1 MYSLGINST
10 IGSTVD
16 EDFMKLVEKIP
27 TELKKIQGIAELDP
41 FELSEKFFNSDNVAN
56 ASIDPNANMGDK
68 SPVSYSS
75 EIFKPQQKYQGYY
88 ELWKKDRELF
98 GEDTANS
105 DIESCLN
112 GALYFHDITKYNIPY
127 CFAFDTSFLLT
138 EGRPYGWLTSSEPKR
153 SSSFIGNLVETT
165 MDLSQEHA
173 GAIGIANLLVN
184 LAYFTRKERGE
195 LHNAIACV
203 FDTYPEVES
212 EDYNREELIEINIMN
227 ALRMYMSGLG
237 VDSSLLDDFLVCDP
251 IEGCSEFNLDKACDM
266 ADRVYDKYIQN
277 LLQNFVHVMHNTFR
291 IGGDSPFTNMSIFDK
306 YTFQSVFDT
315 PLYPDLS
322 YVRDNYEEVQHLQ
335 KLFVEFFAKGSP
347 ITGRNYRFPVVTAN
361 IKTWSQEDFEAGL
374 CSEQEVGKISDK
386 EWFDWIVEENRKRGA
401 FNLHAGEKVATCCRL
416 TSDLSALKDSIR
428 VDSFGNGG
436 LSIGSHRVVAL
447 NLHRVAL
454 EVIFDSSD
462 VEKSLR
468 EDFKT
473 NLIKYLQKTKNL
485 LVAHKTI
492 LKEMV
497 DKKFLKFFTVGWED
511 LNMLFS
517 TIGYTGLIDAYSAL
531 YGYTIEEITQDPKL
545 TEDYIDFAVETI
557 NTMEEYARL
566 FGKENEGFAF
576 NVEEIPGENAA
587 PKMAEADNFLY
598 DSNPD
603 YQHRD
608 LLSNQM
614 VPLYTDLGLFDRLEV
629 SGKLM
634 NLVSGGSILH
644 VNLTEEVTPA
654 AYHELIRLIFE
665 EYKIPHIGVN
675 VGSTHCSAGH
685 TTQGIYKDKCPVC
698 GDTNLDWT
706 MRVVGFQTPVSS
718 WSSARQKDFMKRQF
732 YTAKDVLISE

>member
-1 MYSLGINST
+1 MNSLGINPV
-10 IGSTVD
+10 IGSSVD
-16 EDFMKLVEKIP
+16 ENFKKLVASVP
-27 TELKKIQGIAELDP
+27 MELKKIQGIAELDP
-41 FELSEKFFNSDNVAN
+41 FKLSEKFFQSTNVAD

-68 SPVSYSS
+68 SPVSFSS

-105 DIESCLN
+105 DISDCLN

-138 EGRPYGWLTSSEPKR
+138 EGRPYGWLQSSEPKR

-184 LAYFTRKERGE
+184 LAYFTRKERKQ
-195 LHNAIACV
+195 LH
-203 FDTYPEVES
+203 EVLEQTFNLFVQTDS
-212 EDYNREELIEINIMN
+212 ENYDEEILEISIVNNIR
-227 ALRMYMSGLG
+227 LFMSGLG
-237 VDSSLLDDFLVCDP
+237 IDENILEEFLTCDP
-251 IEGCSEFNLDKACDM
+251 INGCGRFDYTKACKM
-266 ADRVYDKYIQN
+266 ADKVYDKYIQN

-291 IGGDSPFTNMSIFDK
+291 VGGDSPFTNLSIFDK
-306 YTFQSVFDT
+306 YTFEAVFDT
-315 PLYPDLS
+315 PLYPDFS
-322 YVRDNYEEVQHLQ
+322 PVKENYEEVQHLQ
-335 KLFVEFFAKGSP
+335 KIFVDFFSKGSP
-347 ITGRNYRFPVVTAN
+347 ITGKNYRFPVVTAN
-361 IKTWSQEDFEAGL
+361 IKTWSEEDAAANL
-374 CSEQEVGKISDK
+374 CSEEQVGQISDK

-436 LSIGSHRVVAL
+436 LSIGSHRVVAI

-454 EVIFDSSD
+454 ETVY
-462 VEKSLR
+462 KS
-468 EDFKT
+468 EDQDKPLIEEFQE
-473 NLIKYLQKTKNL
+473 NLVKYLDKSRNL
-485 LVAHKTI
+485 LVSHKEI

-497 DKKFLKFFTVGWED
+497 ERKFLKFFNVGWED

-531 YGYTIEEITQDPKL
+531 YGCSIEEITQDPIL
-545 TEDYIDFAVETI
+545 TENYIDFAANTI
-557 NTMEEYARL
+557 NLMEKYARKY
-566 FGKENEGFAF
+566 GKENEGYAF

-587 PKMAEADNFLY
+587 PKMAEADNFLFG
-598 DSNPD
+598 NHPD
-603 YQHRD
+603 YQERD

-614 VPLYTDLGLFDRLEV
+614 IPLYTELGLFDRLEI

-675 VGSTHCSAGH
+675 VGSTHCSKGH
-685 TTQGIYKDKCPVC
+685 TTQGIFRDKCPEC
-698 GDTNLDWT
+698 GNTELDWT

-718 WSSARQKDFMKRQF
+718 WSSARKKDFMKRQF
-732 YTAKDVLISE
+732 YTAKDVFVE